1 MPPQSLRQFGPYRL
15 DPTSGQLWRH
25 DQVIDLPPRV
35 LAVLCYLVAHAGQLV
50 TKEALLA
57 AGWPDTAVSEWVL
70 TTCMRDLRRA
80 LGDDARQPQYIA
92 TVHRRGYRFVAAV
105 ARGEAPQPTVAAAHA
120 PVGLVGRDAELAQLH
135 AVQERA
141 QGGQRQ
147 LLFIAGE
154 AGIGKTTLVEAY
166 VDVVDL
172 QDTGWV
178 AWGQCVDAYG
188 PGTGYLP
195 VLEALGRLCRGSA
208 GATVIDHLRQWA
220 PAWLAQLTGVVSPAE
235 HEQLQHHARGVTRE
249 RLLRELAEALEALT
263 TTHLLVLVLE
273 DLHWSDASTVDVLA
287 LLARRREAARL
298 LVIGTYRP
306 TDLMLRG
313 HPLQQAA
320 AELRLHGY
328 CAELALSYLQPQAV
342 DAYVAH
348 RFPVPLAQA
357 ISPVMYQ
364 RTAGHPLFMVHLAAY
379 LAQQVAFDTSAD
391 EALATR
397 IAAAVDVI
405 PIGVQQLIDL
415 QLGRLSKDEQGVL
428 EAASLVGVEFAVA
441 NVAAALQV
449 ASEIPET
456 ACAGLA
462 QHGLFLETSGLVVW
476 PDGTLSG
483 QYRFRHALYQQ
494 VLYRRLSEVQRVQG
508 HQRIGTRLEVGYG
521 ARAGEIAAELAVHF
535 EQGRDYRRAVQYMLE
550 ATRNAARRGA
560 SQEVIA
566 LATKG
571 VAWLALLPEAAEYL
585 QPELDLQVALSQALI
600 VTKGYAAPDLG
611 RICARARELCEQI
624 GDTQQIFPVL
634 RGLMLY
640 YLERGYLQTTS
651 QLGEQLLSLA
661 QAQND
666 PAFLMLA
673 HYMLGMSFFFQGE
686 LTSAHAH
693 HMQVL
698 ALYTPQAHRDLTV
711 RYGIDPGVGAHCYLA
726 WELWQLGYPDQ
737 AVLHGREAYALV
749 QEASHPHSLAAAL
762 VGAAFVHQFRRE
774 ALAAQ
779 GQAEAVIT
787 HATEQGFAYL
797 LAVGTVFHGWAQAM
811 QGQGEQGLA
820 EMRQG
825 IATCL
830 ATGSKSFEPY
840 FLGLLA
846 ETYGEIS
853 HPEAGLSLLHEGLS
867 ELDTTEVHIYDAELS
882 RLKGTLL
889 LKQAVPDASQAEACF
904 RQALDIARQQQAKS
918 WELRAATSLA
928 RLWQQQDK
936 QNEARALLTD
946 VYGWFTEGFDTHDLQ
961 EAKALLETLAR
972 GSRQGQGSLGEDEYG
987 AAHSIEQTKGG

>member
-1 MPPQSLRQFGPYRL
+1 MPVQPLRQFGPYRL
-15 DPTSGQLWRH
+15 DPASGQLWRH

-35 LAVLCYLVAHAGQLV
+35 LTVLGYLVAHAGQLV

-57 AGWPDTAVSEWVL
+57 AAWPDTAVSEWVL
-70 TTCMRDLRRA
+70 TTCMRALRRA

-105 ARGEAPQPTVAAAHA
+105 TRCEVPRPVVAAARA
-120 PVGLVGRDAELAQLH
+120 PAGLVGRDAELAQLH

-141 QGGQRQ
+141 QDGHRQ
-147 LLFIAGE
+147 MLFIAGE

-166 VDVVDL
+166 VDTL
-172 QDTGWV
+172 GRQDAGWV

-188 PGTGYLP
+188 PSTGYLP
-195 VLEALGRLCRGSA
+195 VLEALGRLCQGLA

-220 PAWLAQLTGVVSPAE
+220 PTWLAQLAGVVPPAE
-235 HEQLQHHARGVTRE
+235 HEQLQRHTQGVTRE

-263 TTHLLVLVLE
+263 ATHLLVLVLE

-287 LLARRREAARL
+287 LLARRREVARL

-306 TDLMLRG
+306 TELVLRG

-328 CAELALSYLQPQAV
+328 CGELALSYLQPQAV

-348 RFPVPLAQA
+348 HFPGPLTDA
-357 ISPVMYQ
+357 IGPVMYQ
-364 RTAGHPLFMVHLAAY
+364 RTAGHPLFMVHLTAY
-379 LAQQVAFDTSAD
+379 LAQQVALDTSAG
-391 EALATR
+391 EALAAR

-405 PIGVQQLIDL
+405 PAGVQQLIEL
-415 QLGRLSKDEQGVL
+415 QLGRLSKDEQRVL

-441 NVAAALQV
+441 SVAAALQV
-449 ASEIPET
+449 SLEMPET
-456 ACAGLA
+456 VCAALA
-462 QHGLFLETSGLVVW
+462 QQGLFLETSGLAAW

-494 VLYRRLSEVQRVQG
+494 VLYRRLPAVQRAQG

-521 ARAGEIAAELAVHF
+521 ARADEIAAELAVHF
-535 EQGRDYRRAVQYMLE
+535 EQGRDYRRAVQYVLE
-550 ATRNAARRGA
+550 ATRNAARRNA

-571 VAWLALLPEAAEYL
+571 VALLDRLPAAPEHLQQELA
-585 QPELDLQVALSQALI
+585 LQVALSQALI
-600 VTKGYAAPDLG
+600 VTQGYAAPDLG

-686 LTSAHAH
+686 LPSAHAH
-693 HMQVL
+693 HTQVL
-698 ALYTPQAHRDLTV
+698 AIYTPQAHRDLTV
-711 RYGIDPGVGAHCYLA
+711 RYGIDLGVGAHCYLA
-726 WELWQLGYPDQ
+726 WELWQLGYPAQ
-737 AVLHGREAYALV
+737 AVRHGREACALV

-762 VGAAFVHQFRRE
+762 VGAAFVHHFRRE
-774 ALAAQ
+774 ALAVQ

-797 LAVGTVFHGWAQAM
+797 LAVGTVFHGWVRAM
-811 QGQGEQGLA
+811 QGQGERGLA

-846 ETYGEIS
+846 ETYGALG

-867 ELDTTEVHIYDAELS
+867 ELDTTEVRIYDAELS

-889 LKQAVPDASQAEACF
+889 LQQAVPDATQAAACF
-904 RQALDIARQQQAKS
+904 RQALDIARQRQAKS

-928 RLWQQQDK
+928 RLWQQQGK
-936 QNEARALLTD
+936 QDDARELLTE
-946 VYGWFTEGFDTHDLQ
+946 VYSWFTEGFDTADLQ
-961 EAKALLETLAR
+961 EARALLEALA
-972 GSRQGQGSLGEDEYG
+972 
-987 AAHSIEQTKGG
+987 

>member
-1 MPPQSLRQFGPYRL
+1 MPPPPLLQFGPYRL
-15 DPTSGQLWRH
+15 DSASGQLWHH
-25 DQVIDLPPRV
+25 DQVLDLPPRA
-35 LAVLCYLVAHAGQLV
+35 LAVLGQLVAHAGQLV

-105 ARGEAPQPTVAAAHA
+105 ASGEAPQGAGAAARA
-120 PVGLVGRDAELAQLH
+120 PASLVGRDAELAQLH
-135 AVQERA
+135 AMLERA
-141 QGGQRQ
+141 QGGHRQ

-166 VDVVDL
+166 VEAVER
-172 QDTGWV
+172 QGAGWV

-188 PGTGYLP
+188 PSTGYLP
-195 VLEALGRLCRGSA
+195 VLEALGRLCQGPA
-208 GATVIDHLRQWA
+208 GATVLAHLRQWA
-220 PAWLAQLTGVVSPAE
+220 PTWLAQLAGVVPAAE
-235 HEQLQHHARGVTRE
+235 HAQLQHHTQGVTRE

-263 TTHLLVLVLE
+263 ATHLLVLVLE

-298 LVIGTYRP
+298 LVLGTYRP
-306 TDLMLRG
+306 TELVRRE
-313 HPLQQAA
+313 HPLQQAV
-320 AELRLHGY
+320 AELRLHGH
-328 CAELALSYLQPQAV
+328 CGELALSYLPLQAV

-348 RFPVPLAQA
+348 RFPVPLAHA

-379 LAQQVAFDTSAD
+379 LVQQVELDTSSG
-391 EALATR
+391 EALETR

-405 PIGVQQLIDL
+405 PAGVQQLIEL
-415 QLGRLSKDEQGVL
+415 QLGRLSKDEQRVL

-441 NVAAALQV
+441 SVAAALHV
-449 ASEIPET
+449 SAEMAET
-456 ACAGLA
+456 ACAALA
-462 QHGLFLETSGLVVW
+462 QHGLFLETSGLAAW

-494 VLYRRLSEVQRVQG
+494 VLYRRLSAVQRAQG
-508 HQRIGTRLEVGYG
+508 HQRVGTRLEGGYG

-535 EQGRDYRRAVQYMLE
+535 EQGHDYRRAVQYVLA
-550 ATRNAARRGA
+550 ATRNAARRHA
-560 SQEVIA
+560 AQEVIA

-571 VAWLALLPEAAEYL
+571 IALLALLPEAPEHL
-585 QPELDLQVALSQALI
+585 HQELDLQLALSQALI
-600 VTKGYAAPDLG
+600 VTQGYAAPDLG
-611 RICARARELCEQI
+611 RICTRARELCEQI
-624 GDTQQIFPVL
+624 GDTPQIFPVL
-634 RGLMLY
+634 RGVMLY
-640 YLERGYLQTTS
+640 YLERGDLQTTS
-651 QLGEQLLSLA
+651 HLGEQLLRLA
-661 QAQND
+661 QTQTD

-673 HYMLGMSFFFQGE
+673 HYMLGMSCFFQGE

-698 ALYTPQAHRDLTV
+698 ALYTPQAHRDLTG
-711 RYGIDPGVGAHCYLA
+711 RYGIDLGVGAHCYLA
-726 WELWQLGYPDQ
+726 WELWFLGYPDQ
-737 AVLHGREAYALV
+737 ALQHSQEAYALV
-749 QEASHPHSLAAAL
+749 QESSHPHSLAAAL

-774 ALAAQ
+774 ALAVQ

-797 LAVGTVFHGWAQAM
+797 LAVGTVFYGWALAM

-825 IATCL
+825 LTACL

-846 ETYGEIS
+846 ETYGELG
-853 HPEAGLSLLHEGLS
+853 HPEAGLSILHEELS
-867 ELDTTEVHIYDAELS
+867 ELDTTEVRIYDAELS

-889 LKQAVPDASQAEACF
+889 LQQAVPDASQAAACF
-904 RQALDIARQQQAKS
+904 HQALDIARQQHAKS
-918 WELRAATSLA
+918 WELRAATDLA
-928 RLWQQQDK
+928 RLWQQQGK
-936 QNEARALLTD
+936 QDEARALLTE
-946 VYGWFTEGFDTHDLQ
+946 VYSWFTEGFDTHDLQ
-961 EAKALLETLAR
+961 EAKALLKTLAR
-972 GSRQGQGSLGEDEYG
+972 DSHQGQVRKRL
-987 AAHSIEQTKGG
+987 